1 MAPQRTPRHRAG
13 AATEVPRSRPGPEA
27 SRRAGP
33 SSTVPSTGSAR
44 RRSGPFAR
52 HLRSAPRVAVA
63 SGAAAALL
71 LGPPLGVMIATAT
84 GELGPE
90 HVGPL
95 GPVVAALP
103 WQGSAPASWLEGR
116 DPRDDRSS
124 RTLADGRTAEDLAD
138 AAEVPG
144 ATPGTAPQGPGPAP
158 DATSPDAAAAGPG
171 AGEPAEPGTGG
182 AADEPATDAGPAPA
196 ETPTAPPAVAPAP
209 QPAPATAAAR
219 SGPGTI
225 TAEGAAAVERTNAER
240 AAAGCGPLV
249 VDERLTAAAQLH
261 SEDMLA
267 QGYFDHTSLDGR
279 SPWDRAKAQGYT
291 NPGAE
296 NIAKGQATAEDVVRA
311 WMDSPGHRANIL
323 NCDLREIGIGYADRV
338 WTQVFGWG

>member
-13 AATEVPRSRPGPEA
+13 APAEVPRSRPVSEA
-27 SRRAGP
+27 SRRERS
-33 SSTVPSTGSAR
+33 SSTVPAPGSAR
-44 RRSGPFAR
+44 RRGGPFAR
-52 HLRSAPRVAVA
+52 HLRSGPRVAVT
-63 SGAAAALL
+63 SGVAAALL
-71 LGPPLGVMIATAT
+71 LGPPLGVTVATAT
-84 GELGPE
+84 GELRPE

-103 WQGSAPASWLEGR
+103 WQGTDPASWLDGR

-124 RTLADGRTAEDLAD
+124 RTLADGRSADGLEHPSDTSAE
-138 AAEVPG
+138 P
-144 ATPGTAPQGPGPAP
+144 TAPSAPDTPPDGAEQAEPGGADDGAEPAPASPEPTQPGPGDAQADPAP
-158 DATSPDAAAAGPG
+158 SGEAADPAPSVTPAPTAAVQVGPG
-171 AGEPAEPGTGG
+171 AI
-182 AADEPATDAGPAPA
+182 
-196 ETPTAPPAVAPAP
+196 
-209 QPAPATAAAR
+209 
-219 SGPGTI
+219 S
-225 TAEGAAAVERTNAER
+225 AEGAAVVERTNAER

-279 SPWDRAKAQGYT
+279 SPWDRAKAQGYA

-311 WMDSPGHRANIL
+311 WMESPGHRANIL
-323 NCDLREIGIGYADRV
+323 NCDLREIGVGHADRV
-338 WTQVFGWG
+338 WTQLFGWG

>member
-1 MAPQRTPRHRAG
+1 M
-13 AATEVPRSRPGPEA
+13 PRSRPAPET
-27 SRRAGP
+27 SRAARP
-33 SSTVPSTGSAR
+33 SSTVPGPGAAR
-44 RRSGPFAR
+44 RRGGPFAR
-52 HLRSAPRVAVA
+52 HLRSGPRVAVT
-63 SGAAAALL
+63 SGVAAALL
-71 LGPPLGVMIATAT
+71 LGPPLGVTVATAT
-84 GELGPE
+84 GELRPE

-103 WQGSAPASWLEGR
+103 WQGTGPESWLDGR

-124 RTLADGRTAEDLAD
+124 RTLADGRSADDLEDSSGTPASP
-138 AAEVPG
+138 AAPG
-144 ATPGTAPQGPGPAP
+144 APDTPPDGTEQAAPGGTDAGVEPAPAPPGTTDPPAGDGQADPVPSGEATDPVPSVTPAP
-158 DATSPDAAAAGPG
+158 ASTPAAAAGPG
-171 AGEPAEPGTGG
+171 
-182 AADEPATDAGPAPA
+182 
-196 ETPTAPPAVAPAP
+196 
-209 QPAPATAAAR
+209 
-219 SGPGTI
+219 TI
-225 TAEGAAAVERTNAER
+225 SAEGAAVVERTNAER

-279 SPWDRAKAQGYT
+279 SPWDRAKAQGYA

-323 NCDLREIGIGYADRV
+323 NCDLREIGVGHADRV
-338 WTQVFGWG
+338 WTQLFGWG

>member
-13 AATEVPRSRPGPEA
+13 APAEMPRSRPAPET
-27 SRRAGP
+27 SRAARP
-33 SSTVPSTGSAR
+33 SSTVPGPGAAR
-44 RRSGPFAR
+44 RRGGPFAR
-52 HLRSAPRVAVA
+52 HLRSGPRVAVT
-63 SGAAAALL
+63 SGIAAALL
-71 LGPPLGVMIATAT
+71 LGPPLGVTVATAT
-84 GELGPE
+84 GELRPE

-103 WQGSAPASWLEGR
+103 WRGTDPVSWLDGR
-116 DPRDDRSS
+116 DPHDDRSS
-124 RTLADGRTAEDLAD
+124 RTLADGRSADDLEDSSGTPASP
-138 AAEVPG
+138 AAPG
-144 ATPGTAPQGPGPAP
+144 APDTPPDGTEQAEPGGTDAGVEPAPAPPGTTDPAAGDAQADPVPSGEATDPVPSVTPAP
-158 DATSPDAAAAGPG
+158 ASTPAAAAGPG
-171 AGEPAEPGTGG
+171 
-182 AADEPATDAGPAPA
+182 
-196 ETPTAPPAVAPAP
+196 
-209 QPAPATAAAR
+209 
-219 SGPGTI
+219 TI
-225 TAEGAAAVERTNAER
+225 SAEGAAVVERTNAER

-279 SPWDRAKAQGYT
+279 SPWDRAKAQGYA

-323 NCDLREIGIGYADRV
+323 NCDLREIGVGHADRV
-338 WTQVFGWG
+338 WTQLFGWG